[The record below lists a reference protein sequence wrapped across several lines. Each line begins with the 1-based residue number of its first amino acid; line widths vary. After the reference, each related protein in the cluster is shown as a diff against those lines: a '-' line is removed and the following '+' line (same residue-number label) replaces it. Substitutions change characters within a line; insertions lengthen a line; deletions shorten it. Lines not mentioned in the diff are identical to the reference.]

1 MSLHTFYSVEDSSR
15 LPRPLPVCHASR
27 RAENQAHTAQ
37 GLLRYLRQ
45 AVRTIVL
52 WADRATQRRDLA
64 ELDDR
69 LLHDIGKSRE
79 EARRES
85 EKPFW
90 MP

>member
-1 MSLHTFYSVEDSSR
+1 MSLHTVFSVQDSSR
-15 LPRPLPVCHASR
+15 FPRPLPVSQA
-27 RAENQAHTAQ
+27 AENQAHTET
-37 GLLRYLRQ
+37 LRCYLRHT
-45 AVRTIVL
+45 VRTIMS

-90 MP
+90 IP

>member
-1 MSLHTFYSVEDSSR
+1 MSLHTVHSVEDSSR
-15 LPRPLPVCHASR
+15 LPRPLPVSQAGGP
-27 RAENQAHTAQ
+27 AENQAHTET
-37 GLLRYLRQ
+37 LRCYLRHTF
-45 AVRTIVL
+45 RTILL

-85 EKPFW
+85 GKPFW
-90 MP
+90 VP

>member
-1 MSLHTFYSVEDSSR
+1 MSLHTVSSVEDSSR
-15 LPRPLPVCHASR
+15 LLRPLPVSQASG
-27 RAENQAHTAQ
+27 RAENRAHTAQ
-37 GLLRYLRQ
+37 TLRRYLRH